1 MPWKQCYV
9 TTLLSSMN
17 SACAQRWACRPS
29 EAFLYQTFFAGN
41 VVSCICRGMHWQ
53 SNQFQ
58 MSKNINAG
66 ASNLIRKA
74 KFIVT
79 VVGPVTL
86 LSTDAASTVNRFR
99 EHNVII
105 AIANLCHSLT
115 SHHACTSAAANEKS
129 WFAQWTTQ
137 MVPWVVRNNFGL
149 SDIKILNPKLYILI
163 TKNPDMDLSKRISRF
178 ASRTCSWEY
187 LGRPTVLWVAFGDR
201 ATT

>member
-1 MPWKQCYV
+1 MHSGRHAGQVRRSCTKLV
-9 TTLLSSMN
+9 
-17 SACAQRWACRPS
+17 
-29 EAFLYQTFFAGN
+29 FAGN
-41 VVSCICRGMHWQ
+41 VVFCICRGMHWQ

-58 MSKNINAG
+58 RLGKNINAD
-66 ASNLIRKA
+66 ASNLIGKA
-74 KFIVT
+74 IFIVA

-86 LSTDAASTVNRFR
+86 LSPGSGNTNI
-99 EHNVII
+99 II

-115 SHHACTSAAANEKS
+115 SHHACTSAAASEKS

-137 MVPWVVRNNFGL
+137 MVPWVVRNHFGL
-149 SDIKILNPKLYILI
+149 SDIKILKPKLYILI
-163 TKNPDMDLSKRISRF
+163 TKNSDMDFGKRISQF